1 MIALTTRLYQLFG
14 GPGAAPGFVP
24 LRPRPVIEGLERR
37 EFLSAVPWAAHV
49 AAAPVDTGPIL
60 TQPLKNV
67 ARNFTNV
74 LPLTIT
80 GVQVQNGQLVALG
93 QLGGTTFTAP
103 LTLTATPTADPT
115 CPILNLQLAPIHL
128 NLLGLKVDT
137 SAICLAVS
145 AQSGSGNLLGNLLC
159 GVANL
164 LNNGSPLG
172 NILTGL
178 TSTQLSQL
186 LSGITGL
193 LNGAFG
199 QITAPTSLAG
209 AGGGGAAAAAAPAV
223 NVLHLSLGPVN
234 LNLLGL
240 VVKLDNCANGPVTV
254 DITAQPGPGNL
265 LGNLIASLAHLL
277 DRPANQAAILTHL
290 RAVANEILA
299 LI

>member
-1 MIALTTRLYQLFG
+1 MTALTTRLYHLFG
-14 GPGAAPGFVP
+14 GFDAAPAIVS

-37 EFLSAVPWAAHV
+37 EFLSAAPLAHV
-49 AAAPVDTGPIL
+49 AAVPVSTGPIL

-67 ARNFTNV
+67 AKNFTNV

-93 QLGGTTFTAP
+93 KLGTTAFTAP
-103 LTLTATPTADPT
+103 ITVTATPTADPT

-128 NLLGLKVDT
+128 NLLGLHVDT
-137 SAICLAVS
+137 SAICLAVG

-164 LNNGSPLG
+164 LNSGSPLG

-186 LSGITGL
+186 VSGITGL

-199 QITAPTSLAG
+199 QLPPPTSLAGG

-223 NVLHLSLGPVN
+223 NVLHLSLGP
-234 LNLLGL
+234 
-240 VVKLDNCANGPVTV
+240 
-254 DITAQPGPGNL
+254 
-265 LGNLIASLAHLL
+265 
-277 DRPANQAAILTHL
+277 
-290 RAVANEILA
+290 
-299 LI
+299 

>member
-1 MIALTTRLYQLFG
+1 MTALTTRLYHLFG
-14 GPGAAPGFVP
+14 GFDAAPAVVS

-37 EFLSAVPWAAHV
+37 EFLSAAPLAHV
-49 AAAPVDTGPIL
+49 AAVPVSTGPIL

-67 ARNFTNV
+67 AKNFTNV

-93 QLGGTTFTAP
+93 TLGNTAFTAP

-128 NLLGLKVDT
+128 NLLGLHVDT

-164 LNNGSPLG
+164 LNSGSPLG

-186 LSGITGL
+186 VSGITGL

-199 QITAPTSLAG
+199 QLTAPTSL
-209 AGGGGAAAAAAPAV
+209 GGASAAPATPTAPAV
-223 NVLHLSLGPVN
+223 NVLNLSLGPVN

-265 LGNLIASLAHLL
+265 LGNLIGSLAHLL

-290 RAVANEILA
+290 RSVANEILA